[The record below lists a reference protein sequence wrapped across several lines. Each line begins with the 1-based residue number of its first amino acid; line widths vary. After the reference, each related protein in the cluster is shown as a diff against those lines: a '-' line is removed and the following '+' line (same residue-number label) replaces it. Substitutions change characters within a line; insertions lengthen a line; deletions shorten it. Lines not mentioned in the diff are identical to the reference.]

1 MTALLADPITLFI
14 YVIATFA
21 AVFVWPTLRLRL
33 SSGINA
39 LVLPQGDSGEAVVG
53 RWFKGALVLLAA
65 MSALAAFAP
74 APWDVIGP
82 IALPFAEVRLY
93 AGWAILAAALV
104 WIAIAQVQMGRSWRI
119 GVDPAK
125 TELKAAGLFG
135 VSRNPIFLG
144 MRAMLV
150 GVFLVA
156 PNALSLAVLLL
167 GEALMQ
173 LQVRFEEA
181 HLDRVEGEAYR
192 AYRARVPRW
201 L

>member
-1 MTALLADPITLFI
+1 MTALLAAPMTLFV
-14 YVIATFA
+14 YVLATFT
-21 AVFVWPTLRLRL
+21 AVFVWPTLRVRL

-39 LVLPQGDSGEAVVG
+39 VVLPRGDNGEAVVG

-65 MSALAAFAP
+65 MTALAAFAQ
-74 APWDVIGP
+74 APFDVIGP
-82 IALPFAEVRLY
+82 IVLPYGGVRLY
-93 AGWAILAAALV
+93 AGWVILLAALA
-104 WIAIAQVQMGRSWRI
+104 WIIVAQAQMGRSWRI
-119 GVDPAK
+119 GVDPQK
-125 TELKAAGLFG
+125 TELKAAGLFA

-144 MRAMLV
+144 MRAMLL
-150 GVFLVA
+150 GVFLIT

-181 HLDRVEGEAYR
+181 HLEQSEGEIYR
-192 AYRARVPRW
+192 AYRQRVRRW

>member
-1 MTALLADPITLFI
+1 MNARAFI
-14 YVIATFA
+14 QTMI
-21 AVFVWPTLRLRL
+21 
-33 SSGINA
+33 
-39 LVLPQGDSGEAVVG
+39 
-53 RWFKGALVLLAA
+53 
-65 MSALAAFAP
+65 ALASASLGL
-74 APWDVIGP
+74 V
-82 IALPFAEVRLY
+82 
-93 AGWAILAAALV
+93 AALA

-125 TELKAAGLFG
+125 TELKAARLFA

-167 GEALMQ
+167 GEALIQ

-181 HLDRVEGEAYR
+181 HLERIEGEAYR

>member
-1 MTALLADPITLFI
+1 MITLLAAPITLFI
-14 YVIATFA
+14 YIVATFA

-74 APWDVIGP
+74 APYDVIGP
-82 IALPFAEVRLY
+82 IALPFAGVRLY
-93 AGWAILAAALV
+93 AGWAILVAALA

-125 TELKAAGLFG
+125 TELKAAGLFA

-167 GEALMQ
+167 GEALIQ

-181 HLDRVEGEAYR
+181 HLERIEGEAYR
-192 AYRARVPRW
+192 AYRAHVPRW